1 MKCFPY
7 IWLIAFCESTLFP
20 NQLFCLSQKKLMSHF
35 RNYNIQSQKSD
46 GFNFWWTIG
55 RYWRW
60 VKSKSIQTDSIKP
73 MSTRKILEES
83 KKQAYSNLSTW
94 RILEITGEVRTICA
108 RRMTEW
114 WKSISKNECSRPSRS
129 ICLLTNPW
137 WRLVGMTDFVSGR
150 VLPGG
155 HRGDPAP
162 VGAILCRI
170 RRRQVGGKR
179 FWQFLKIYSNYKK

>member
-1 MKCFPY
+1 MV
-7 IWLIAFCESTLFP
+7 LIFDEPLEGTGGEWKASLF
-20 NQLFCLSQKKLMSHF
+20 KLT
-35 RNYNIQSQKSD
+35 QS
-46 GFNFWWTIG
+46 NLWVLG
-55 RYWRW
+55 RYWRL
-60 VKSKSIQTDSIKP
+60 VKK
-73 MSTRKILEES
+73 
-83 KKQAYSNLSTW
+83 
-94 RILEITGEVRTICA
+94 VRTICA

-162 VGAILCRI
+162 VWAILCRI

-179 FWQFLKIYSNYKK
+179 FWQFLKINSNFKKSVQLSEVYLGYLID